1 MLIYPLPKLTHK
13 EVKNVKA
20 TVRENLKLYKA
31 VNICF
36 DEKKATI
43 VFSDIW
49 PVSISCIL
57 LQQVKRRHH
66 YWTTKI
72 INFDKRI
79 ASVVIILDS
88 YV

>member
-1 MLIYPLPKLTHK
+1 MVNYLKHFLTNNNMLIYPLPKLTHK

-43 VFSDIW
+43 VFSDI
-49 PVSISCIL
+49 
-57 LQQVKRRHH
+57 
-66 YWTTKI
+66 
-72 INFDKRI
+72 
-79 ASVVIILDS
+79 
-88 YV
+88 